1 MVGRNPVDSPVEV
14 GSLSQYT
21 SQVVGLGISSINR
34 MGDLFLKTEW
44 RLPQRPVI
52 FVQRTLT
59 FVLKQA
65 RVKRSLQVIE
75 IILPRYCQNHPPVE
89 PPEVLSL
96 GQQPSPKKRFLGKF
110 MIRWTPWVKLWYG
123 KTHFWSVWLVY
134 ILYFE
139 PFHVWFWCSQMFF
152 FVSYDNKKH
161 IYLKN
166 IQYSMYSA
174 CVTWLKF

>member
-96 GQQPSPKKRFLGKF
+96 GQQPSPKKRFSWEVHDKVDTLGE
-110 MIRWTPWVKLWYG
+110 TL
-123 KTHFWSVWLVY
+123 VWENTFLECLVG
-134 ILYFE
+134 LYFV
-139 PFHVWFWCSQMFF
+139 F
-152 FVSYDNKKH
+152 
-161 IYLKN
+161 
-166 IQYSMYSA
+166 
-174 CVTWLKF
+174 